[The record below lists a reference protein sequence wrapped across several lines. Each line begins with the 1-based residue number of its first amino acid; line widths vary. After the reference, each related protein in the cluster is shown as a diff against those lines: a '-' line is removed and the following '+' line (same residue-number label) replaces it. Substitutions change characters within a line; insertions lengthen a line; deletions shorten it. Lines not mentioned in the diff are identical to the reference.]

1 MQGLL
6 LQVKDKSLFFKYFP
20 HLILTR
26 NISSVCRLHNRFSRF
41 LPHDGWSAA
50 RRCSS
55 CNIQVVANNR
65 NTRTGLSGGFRYLF
79 QHHNHHW
86 DDELTINISQ
96 QDFENISLIR
106 SGLAGRVQATTRS
119 AVSPSTLA
127 LWSAL
132 LLLFWLRQERFIQ
145 MCAIIHQACQRVIFM
160 RIWLDIKIGHHLIKM
175 I

>member
-1 MQGLL
+1 M
-6 LQVKDKSLFFKYFP
+6 
-20 HLILTR
+20 ILTR

-55 CNIQVVANNR
+55 CNIQVVATN
-65 NTRTGLSGGFRYLF
+65 F
-79 QHHNHHW
+79 QPGTLIHNQDWVLRRVFHHHNHHW
-86 DDELTINISQ
+86 DDKLTIIISQ
-96 QDFENISLIR
+96 QDFENISLLSLR

-127 LWSAL
+127 SWSAL

-145 MCAIIHQACQRVIFM
+145 MCPFIHQACQRVIFM